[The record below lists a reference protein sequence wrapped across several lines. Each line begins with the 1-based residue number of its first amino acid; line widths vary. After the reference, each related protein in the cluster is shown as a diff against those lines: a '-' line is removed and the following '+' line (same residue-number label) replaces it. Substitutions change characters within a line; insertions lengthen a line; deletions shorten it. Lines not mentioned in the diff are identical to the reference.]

1 MLSRANSSPGERVRR
16 AKSSS
21 SQHTTSSGHQ
31 RASTTIDPLV
41 AKQQAET
48 AAVEAFHRA
57 RTQADNAAAARP
69 QAHRRRSQRT
79 EGSHFEDA
87 RLGRRRSGSNRRDGM
102 VVPPVNAVA
111 RPTKIERAV
120 DGSGEERIVTRKR
133 CIIPPAST
141 TTTRSTGQQ
150 YLKVP
155 SSEHRRQAQSVDASG
170 SPAPRVRGSTT
181 DHSHC
186 TQRSGQTPH
195 QRTDEYALQSA
206 NLSEFG
212 EPTTRTNISFT
223 QSTREMQ
230 TDDQIMAYARDRCLQ
245 DFKQHKIRE
254 RRSFILAP
262 FKKRRA
268 VTMGRAAIGGYD
280 TMLPPFNQADNADVQ
295 AFQTYAEP
303 ISAVLDPA
311 PKASTKS
318 RYLPETI
325 KSRVKNAFR
334 KVSKAPTTLPAQHVA
349 ATQLHYSHGPLVTPT
364 EHPVDPFK
372 SFGRAESVDASGF
385 RATSAQSH
393 VTAGHESEAGSR
405 ITSWTNSTVA
415 GTLKSTATAEQ
426 HADVGE
432 YNVGEYGQ
440 RLRAERSS
448 ATLRKAT
455 SFFGRPVQNKLRRA
469 SKAELNTSEESQGL
483 YSALQTR
490 FRSSNRTSTPE
501 LIITDV
507 GEDQPHGPSV
517 LSNRAGPQPTSRYST
532 PTIRSITP
540 DPLALKHGICS
551 PVPEVWS
558 PEGQLIDAHDPYD
571 LPAPPSSLKRR
582 HATRAPWPSQEQLQ
596 KRAERSKNRWQS
608 PLDELSPRPSKADM
622 QENPYEL
629 QSLNAAWSQPVAP
642 NDLPHS
648 AKVGAGT
655 LHHARPDVLS
665 PSVYSQA
672 SNGASPR
679 PFTPPADR
687 SGMIVTITGHEVR
700 SYSISPPKQEQPVK
714 SHAIRQT
721 SGQWRR
727 WLSDEMHSFRDAA
740 KEDLSL
746 AQAFLDGHTGHDR
759 SISEQRNQQN
769 GNARPSSLSP
779 FLGAR
784 PDSAATSNGAAG
796 STTNG
801 RPRLRSRGSS
811 FMNERFPMLDTG
823 RNSSDQS
830 IRSRRFSSGAGSSS
844 ERDNATHLSLNGR
857 TSGLSH
863 AKQRVVTGRASIAQ
877 MQPAVPDTGIAATIS
892 DLRNLPAKVMMSGAL
907 IGNEKAIDHADNDTT
922 TSIIVPSRSRNR
934 HKSAFELRANYKRN
948 ITTHRD
954 SFPSENNKHFSAS
967 ENKNTIDIL
976 EDNTIRNISAGPYAA
991 QQAIAACSRSENR
1004 KENTPPPM
1012 EMSNL
1017 PALSSSEWLAAGPN
1031 KSKRPETIHPALRQR
1046 RSVSRYSPPK
1056 QDGKGSPAQRMASEW
1071 LEKRS
1076 RESTPAFV

>member
-1 MLSRANSSPGERVRR
+1 MLSHANSSPGERVRR
-16 AKSSS
+16 AKSTS
-21 SQHTTSSGHQ
+21 SQNTTSSGHQ
-31 RASTTIDPLV
+31 RASTSIDPLV

-57 RTQADNAAAARP
+57 GTQADNAAAARP
-69 QAHRRRSQRT
+69 QAHRRRNQRT

-87 RLGRRRSGSNRRDGM
+87 RLGRRRSGSKRRDSM

-133 CIIPPAST
+133 CIIPPASPT
-141 TTTRSTGQQ
+141 TSRSVNQQ
-150 YLKVP
+150 YLNVP
-155 SSEHRRQAQSVDASG
+155 SSEHIRQAQSVDASG
-170 SPAPRVRGSTT
+170 SPAPRYRGSTT
-181 DHSHC
+181 DHS
-186 TQRSGQTPH
+186 QGAQTSSQTLH
-195 QRTDEYALQSA
+195 QRTDEYARQMA
-206 NLSEFG
+206 NLSDFD
-212 EPTTRTNISFT
+212 EPTTRTTVSFT

-245 DFKQHKIRE
+245 DFQQQKIRE
-254 RRSFILAP
+254 RKSFILAP
-262 FKKRRA
+262 FQKRRG
-268 VTMGRAAIGGYD
+268 VTVGRSATGGYD
-280 TMLPPFNQADNADVQ
+280 TMLPPFNQADNVDMQ

-303 ISAVLDPA
+303 VQTSLNPA
-311 PKASTKS
+311 PKAPTRS
-318 RYLPETI
+318 RYLHETI
-325 KSRVKNAFR
+325 KNRVKSAFR
-334 KVSKAPTTLPAQHVA
+334 KVSKAPTALPAQHFE
-349 ATQLHYSHGPLVTPT
+349 ATQLHYIHGPLVTPT
-364 EHPVDPFK
+364 ERPVDPFE
-372 SFGRAESVDASGF
+372 SFGQAPSDNAGELRTAS
-385 RATSAQSH
+385 AHSH
-393 VTAGHESEAGSR
+393 GTAGQESEARSR

-415 GTLKSTATAEQ
+415 GTLKSTATAGRGT
-426 HADVGE
+426 DVGE
-432 YNVGEYGQ
+432 YGG
-440 RLRAERSS
+440 RLGTKRSS

-455 SFFGRPVQNKLRRA
+455 SFFGRPVQNKLRRS

-501 LIITDV
+501 LIVTGV
-507 GEDQPHGPSV
+507 GNDLSRGPLA
-517 LSNRAGPQPTSRYST
+517 LSNEALPQPTSRYST
-532 PTIRSITP
+532 PTIRSVTP
-540 DPLALKHGICS
+540 DPLAFKHGICS
-551 PVPEVWS
+551 PVPEALS
-558 PEGQLIDAHDPYD
+558 PEARTGDVHDPYD
-571 LPAPPSSLKRR
+571 LPAPPSSLTRR

-596 KRAERSKNRWQS
+596 KRAEQSKNRWQS

-629 QSLNAAWSQPVAP
+629 QILNAAWSQPVAR

-648 AKVGAGT
+648 SKVGVST
-655 LHHARPDVLS
+655 QQHVRPDVLS

-672 SNGASPR
+672 SNCASPR
-679 PFTPPADR
+679 PLTPPVDR

-714 SHAIRQT
+714 SHSIRQT

-727 WLSDEMHSFRDAA
+727 WLSDEMHSFRDAV
-740 KEDLSL
+740 KEDLPL

-759 SISEQRNQQN
+759 SISEQSNQQS
-769 GNARPSSLSP
+769 GNVRPSSLSP
-779 FLGAR
+779 VLGAR
-784 PDSAATSNGAAG
+784 PDSVAMSNGAAA
-796 STTNG
+796 SNIAG

-844 ERDNATHLSLNGR
+844 ERDGTARLSLNGR
-857 TSGLSH
+857 TSGLS
-863 AKQRVVTGRASIAQ
+863 AKQRVITGRASIAQ
-877 MQPAVPDTGIAATIS
+877 MQPAVPDTGIAAT
-892 DLRNLPAKVMMSGAL
+892 RNLPAKVMMSGAL
-907 IGNEKAIDHADNDTT
+907 IEDEKAIDHADNDTT
-922 TSIIVPSRSRNR
+922 TSIIVPPRSRNR

-948 ITTHRD
+948 ITTHHD
-954 SFPSENNKHFSAS
+954 SFPIENNKHLSAS
-967 ENKNTIDIL
+967 ENKNTISIL

-991 QQAIAACSRSENR
+991 QQAIAACSRSKNR

-1046 RSVSRYSPPK
+1046 RSVSRYSPPN

-1076 RESTPAFV
+1076 RESTSAFV